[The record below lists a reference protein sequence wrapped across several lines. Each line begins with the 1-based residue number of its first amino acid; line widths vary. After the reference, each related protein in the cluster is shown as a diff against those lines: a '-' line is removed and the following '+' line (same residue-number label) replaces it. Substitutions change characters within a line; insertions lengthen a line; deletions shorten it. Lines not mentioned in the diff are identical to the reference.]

1 MFNWFKRF
9 IEEKKIDSDVKQ
21 IKYYSNRK
29 LYDFELGQYINHSD
43 ICNYVR
49 IGLKFKVINHRGDDI
64 TGITLRK
71 AATPY
76 LSNLTD
82 EEIINVI
89 KGR

>member
-1 MFNWFKRF
+1 MDGD
-9 IEEKKIDSDVKQ
+9 IKQ
-21 IKYYSNRK
+21 IKRYSNRK
-29 LYDFELGQYINHSD
+29 LYDFDLGQYISLKD

-49 IGLKFKVINHRGDDI
+49 IGLDFKVTNHRGDDI
-64 TGITLRK
+64 TGKTLRK